1 MAQAA
6 ANAVRVAN
14 FGALLETLLET
25 LLVTF
30 GWLMA
35 FIKIITLFNRYR
47 LPVIVFTDSLYIR
60 PLIGHKAVVWRKIVQ
75 IFNTLAN

>member
-6 ANAVRVAN
+6 ANAVRVAS
-14 FGALLETLLET
+14 FGALLECGALLEIE
-25 LLVTF
+25 V
-30 GWLMA
+30 WLMA

-47 LPVIVFTDSLYIR
+47 LPVIVVTDSLSIH
-60 PLIGHKAVVWRKIVQ
+60 PLIDRQVLAFRKIVQ